1 MNHAKESH
9 LFNELWNVQS
19 KEFVIAVT
27 LLGKWHMYIIWVLN
41 QIILPLL
48 NILFAFLLI
57 DRRVKILKCFQ
68 VTVK

>member
-48 NILFAFLLI
+48 NIYIVCLPF
-57 DRRVKILKCFQ
+57 DRSKS
-68 VTVK
+68 